1 MTKLETSEMKVLMS
15 DTVIHRFLDTVKRH
29 PSKVAVRFSHGLKQ
43 RSRDPH
49 GEKTENW
56 LSLTWEEYR
65 QLVESLAA
73 GLQSMGLRKGD
84 RVAILSNTRVEWAAL
99 DLAIMGLGG
108 VTVPVYPSSTPAD
121 VTFVLASS
129 NAKIFFVEDEDV
141 LKKLQA
147 FWTAHSSPKRPEKI
161 IVIETPLAHGGKA
174 GRTGSQAGS
183 TPSFTTVDAVQ
194 KLGETALRSSPTLY
208 ALAVDEVSA
217 EDVATIIFTSGT
229 TGEPKGVVH
238 THAQALSEVA
248 EAFPLLG
255 ASSNDV
261 TLTFLPFAHVLGRI
275 EIWGHAVIGY
285 TMGFAESLER
295 LKQGFLEIQPTLI
308 MAVPRI
314 FEKIHAGILAQ
325 ADISPLRRKAFDW
338 ALDVGRQVSVCKQNK
353 KAIPLDV
360 ALRYAAARKLV
371 FDSIHARLGG
381 RLRFAVCGGAPL
393 SRPIAEFFHAA
404 GILILEGYGLT
415 ETTAAVCVNTP
426 FDYCFGTVGKPIGD
440 VKIRFAD
447 DGEIQ
452 IQSRKVMR
460 EYLDDPEATAELLK
474 DGWFSTGDIGKLDSK
489 GHLVI
494 TDRKKDLIKTA
505 GGKYVA
511 PQRLEGFLK
520 LSPFISNVHIHGD
533 NRKFCVALITL
544 ASDVVLPWATEA
556 AIPSDDLETLS
567 KHAKVKELIRR
578 AIADANTHLAPF
590 ETIKNFSILPQD
602 FTIEAGELTPS
613 LKVKRRV
620 IDERYKE
627 TIDGLYL

>member
-1 MTKLETSEMKVLMS
+1 MS
-15 DTVIHRFLDTVKRH
+15 DTVIRRFLETVKRH
-29 PSKVAVRFSHGLKQ
+29 PSKIAVRFSHGLKQ
-43 RSRDPH
+43 RTRDRD
-49 GEKTENW
+49 GDQIENW

-84 RVAILSNTRVEWAAL
+84 RVAIMSNSRVEWAAL

-108 VTVPVYPSSTPAD
+108 VTVPVYPSSPPAD
-121 VTFVLASS
+121 VTFVLANS
-129 NAKIFFVEDEDV
+129 NAKIFFVEDEDA
-141 LKKLQA
+141 LKKLRS
-147 FWTAHSSPKRPEKI
+147 FWETKSPARLPEKI
-161 IVIETPLAHGGKA
+161 ALIETPMAAETKSSQSGGKA
-174 GRTGSQAGS
+174 SAA
-183 TPSFTTVDAVQ
+183 SFITLDAIQ

-208 ALAVDEVSA
+208 SLAVNEVSA
-217 EDVATIIFTSGT
+217 EDVATIIYTSGT

-255 ASSNDV
+255 VSSNDV

-275 EIWGHAVIGY
+275 EIWGHVVIGY

-295 LKQGFLEIQPTLI
+295 LKQGFLAIQPTLI
-308 MAVPRI
+308 VAVPRI

-338 ALDVGRQVSVCKQNK
+338 ALGVGRQVSVFKQNK

-371 FDSIHARLGG
+371 FDSIHERLGG
-381 RLRFAVCGGAPL
+381 RLRFAVCGGAAL

-447 DGEIQ
+447 DGEIL
-452 IQSRKVMR
+452 IHSRKVMR
-460 EYLDDPEATAELLK
+460 EYLDDPKATAELLK
-474 DGWFSTGDIGKLDSK
+474 DGWFSTGDIGELDSK
-489 GHLVI
+489 GHLII

-511 PQRLEGFLK
+511 PQKLEGLVK

-533 NRKFCVALITL
+533 NRKYCIALVTL
-544 ASDVVLPWATEA
+544 AAETVEPWAAEA
-556 AIPSDDLETLS
+556 GISITDSDSLS

-578 AIADANTHLAPF
+578 SIADANSNLAPF
-590 ETIKNFSILPQD
+590 ETIKNFAILPKD

-613 LKVKRRV
+613 LKLKRKTVDQHYKEV
-620 IDERYKE
+620 IDS
-627 TIDGLYL
+627 LY